1 MTPDFLAQYGI
12 EQPTNYVN
20 HALVW
25 LVVIGATCAVVAYAV
40 IRNNDK
46 TWVRRVKRDGVK

>member
-25 LVVIGATCAVVAYAV
+25 IVAIGATCAAVAYAK
-40 IRNNDK
+40 IRANDK
-46 TWVRRVKRDGVK
+46 TWVRRVRREGVK